1 MKSRY
6 KFFHKSHKCQV
17 TPVTHDIA
25 LNMQSHTASKQD
37 PRAQPIVYADPASS
51 SLDTRALSFAP
62 SSVLEKVEIGW
73 DMGSTNHLPSP
84 LTPGGGPQTSASE
97 KVSSSDDPEAELA
110 ASLLAQPLLLLA
122 VLLAELFALLHG
134 RRRILVAFL
143 LLDPALVVVD
153 EAVAIVL
160 GRRRGRRRRRIAQV
174 AGLLALC
181 QLHRVI
187 VLALLGDALLVGVLA
202 RRYITPC

>member
-73 DMGSTNHLPSP
+73 DMGSTNHLRAAAWADSD
-84 LTPGGGPQTSASE
+84 SE
-97 KVSSSDDPEAELA
+97 RSTTEAHSS
-110 ASLLAQPLLLLA
+110 
-122 VLLAELFALLHG
+122 
-134 RRRILVAFL
+134 
-143 LLDPALVVVD
+143 
-153 EAVAIVL
+153 
-160 GRRRGRRRRRIAQV
+160 
-174 AGLLALC
+174 
-181 QLHRVI
+181 
-187 VLALLGDALLVGVLA
+187 
-202 RRYITPC
+202 